1 MKSFDQLTTE
11 QQADAVNMCSYELMT
26 LIADGTLEIKLVDP
40 SSQKRLEK
48 ILSDARKAESTRLV
62 KLYLLHD
69 KPIRKEIERLALV
82 AAHGS
87 DYDDAGEALKEMDG
101 EAAKRVVGLT

>member
-1 MKSFDQLTTE
+1 MKTFDQLTVE
-11 QQADAVNMCSYELMT
+11 QKADAVNMASYELMT
-26 LIADGTLEIKLVDP
+26 LIAEGTLEIQLVDP

-62 KLYLLHD
+62 KLYMLHD

-87 DYDDAGEALKEMDG
+87 EYTDAGEASRELDS
-101 EAAKRVVGLT
+101 EAAKRFVG